1 MNICVPISPPS
12 KSRKTL
18 LATIKRK
25 IIILFIT
32 LILGCSI
39 CQREIITY
47 QELTKEQKKVLG
59 RVIKEKYEV
68 KKGTKIK
75 DGLYERYDLNY
86 LTLEHGKYVNGQ
98 KVGVWKIWNE
108 DDEIIIEKDFDNKGK
123 EFPII
128 NQEYLRF
135 PLILAVERD
144 SLPTGQ
150 ITMKLKFD
158 SSCQLENLELIKGID
173 NAFDSIII
181 NKYKRYASLCKKYQ
195 IPIEDCILKRETLTI
210 NFTNN

>member
-1 MNICVPISPPS
+1 MSGEGPS
-12 KSRKTL
+12 RHIHKTL
-18 LATIKRK
+18 LATMKPR
-25 IIILFIT
+25 IIILLIT
-32 LILGCSI
+32 LIFGCSI

-86 LTLEHGKYVNGQ
+86 STLEHGKYVNGQ

-128 NQEYLRF
+128 NQEYLKF
-135 PLILAVERD
+135 PMILAEERD

-150 ITMKLKFD
+150 ITIKLKFD
-158 SSCQLENLELIKGID
+158 GSCQLENLELIKGID

-181 NKYKRYASLCKKYQ
+181 NKYKRYAGLCKKYQ
-195 IPIEDCILKRETLTI
+195 IPKEDCILKRETLTI